1 MSRPTRLGV
10 AAVLT
15 GVAMVVPLAPAH
27 AAPVA
32 TTLSGANEVP
42 GPGDPDGT
50 GTFTGKIKPGRGLLC
65 YTLTVSDIAAATA
78 AHVHVGTADLA
89 GPVVIGLT
97 PPSDGSSSACV
108 TADRE
113 LLKAIAGNPEAY
125 YVNVHNQE
133 YPAGAVRGQLG

>member
-1 MSRPTRLGV
+1 MSRPTRLGLV
-10 AAVLT
+10 AVLT

-50 GTFTGKIKPGRGLLC
+50 GTFAGKVKSGRGLLC
-65 YTLTVSDIAAATA
+65 YTLTVADIAPATA
-78 AHVHVGTADLA
+78 AHVHVGTAEVA
-89 GPVVIGLT
+89 GPVVIALSAPT
-97 PPSDGSSSACV
+97 DGSSSACV
-108 TADRE
+108 EADKG
-113 LLKAIAGNPEAY
+113 LLKAIARDPAAY
-125 YVNVHNQE
+125 YVNVHNAD

>member
-15 GVAMVVPLAPAH
+15 GVAMVVLLAPAH